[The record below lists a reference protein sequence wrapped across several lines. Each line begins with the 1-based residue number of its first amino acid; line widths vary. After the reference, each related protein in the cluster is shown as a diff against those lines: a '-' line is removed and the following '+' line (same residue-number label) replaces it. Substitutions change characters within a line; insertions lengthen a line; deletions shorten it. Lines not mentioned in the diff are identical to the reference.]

1 MREGTCFERR
11 SSSIVAAELDQVSR
25 QKRGK
30 KVATWKSGNGPSSA
44 SIEKKSRYC
53 LDRGDVTFF
62 FSLLY
67 QSNRHNLPCLY
78 CHVGKSIP
86 LNDAT
91 LFRLLGVQL

>member
-11 SSSIVAAELDQVSR
+11 SSSIVAAELGQVSR

-30 KVATWKSGNGPSSA
+30 KVALGSRGWPSSA

-62 FSLLY
+62 CSFVSSQLAL
-67 QSNRHNLPCLY
+67 SILSG
-78 CHVGKSIP
+78 GKVDSP
-86 LNDAT
+86 
-91 LFRLLGVQL
+91 